1 MLWRFWSWS
10 VQFCSDFLC
19 PDCFLI
25 KAILF
30 KINSFLIIILY
41 GLLNDFSLKENKYHL
56 KIHRNEEKSSDTA
69 YTIHRNKVISYRWSI
84 FMELNFILGLL
95 LGSLAV
101 LKTAQPN
108 LLSATFEGV
117 FLSIDGQKEI
127 KKLKNIIALDSF
139 WILFLKYL
147 IMDLK

>member
-69 YTIHRNKVISYRWSI
+69 YTIHRSKVILYKLRGEPFLW
-84 FMELNFILGLL
+84 NRILDLGWLL
-95 LGSLAV
+95 LVRQFRVCEFWSLFSKIGKIDV
-101 LKTAQPN
+101 LDLLFCFINFPFFEITTLCWPN
-108 LLSATFEGV
+108 CE
-117 FLSIDGQKEI
+117 
-127 KKLKNIIALDSF
+127 N
-139 WILFLKYL
+139 
-147 IMDLK
+147 